1 MQYKAIPILLKHA
14 SLFRRPKWKTDPNW
28 KEDKDTF
35 EDWYNKVGWMNHDK
49 PVRGYPEELPNRMP
63 AEEFYSLL
71 NKYKTDY
78 DPAEDDISAL
88 RRKHIKQI
96 LALLKKKQRFG
107 VGPEAYKYWMNREP
121 FKALDDIDYIM
132 DGYEHDDLGNMPI
145 PVIFGEDAPYADL
158 LKLRQRQGEAEDRA
172 LGYEP
177 GWTDRILGKDEN
189 E

>member
-1 MQYKAIPILLKHA
+1 
-14 SLFRRPKWKTDPNW
+14 
-28 KEDKDTF
+28 
-35 EDWYNKVGWMNHDK
+35 
-49 PVRGYPEELPNRMP
+49 
-63 AEEFYSLL
+63 
-71 NKYKTDY
+71 
-78 DPAEDDISAL
+78 
-88 RRKHIKQI
+88 
-96 LALLKKKQRFG
+96 
-107 VGPEAYKYWMNREP
+107 MNREP